1 MQCPGQDS
9 RFWDGAAVFEYKC
22 PKCGHMLEFFKDD
35 SKRRCKNCGNEVF
48 NPRMD
53 FGCAA
58 YCPYAEQCL
67 GQLPPELLAKK
78 QEKLITDT
86 GAELKRR
93 LKDDFKAI
101 GRAGRAARR
110 AAELAADNEG
120 SNKAVIV
127 LSVYFVILAEAAG
140 GNAAELSQSIM
151 THFGANEGLKNE
163 IRALLEHQGSAGDED
178 LNLRLVRQALV
189 P

>member
-78 QEKLITDT
+78 QEKLIVDT
-86 GAELKRR
+86 GAEIKRR
-93 LKDDFKAI
+93 LGDDFKAI
-101 GRAGRAARR
+101 GRVSRTTRR
-110 AAELAADNEG
+110 AAELTAENEG
-120 SNKAVIV
+120 SNKAVVV
-127 LSVYFVILAEAAG
+127 LSVYFQILAEAAA
-140 GNAAELSQSIM
+140 GNAAELGQSIM

-163 IRALLEHQGSAGDED
+163 ICALLEHQGPAGEED

-189 P
+189 